1 MCLMIEDLEGA
12 FIFFFSSGKHGNNA
26 VVLPLSFSVLLDWNP
41 IDSCQ
46 DVLLRVVSQAV
57 LLSFIC
63 RSCQFILPP
72 LRWVCTFVS

>member
-1 MCLMIEDLEGA
+1 MCLRIEYLEGA
-12 FIFFFSSGKHGNNA
+12 FIFFPSSGKHGDNA
-26 VVLPLSFSVLLDWNP
+26 VVLPLSFSVLLDWNLL
-41 IDSCQ
+41 DSCQ

-63 RSCQFILPP
+63 RSCQFILHP